1 MTEPKALR
9 ILIVDDEEVLRDV
22 LEAVLRREGFD
33 VVLAA
38 SGEEGL
44 SVLDN
49 DEIDCVILDVMLP
62 GISGIDTLRA
72 IRISNPSLPVVVI
85 TAFSSIDGAIEAMK
99 YGAFHYIP
107 KPFKNEEVV
116 HTVNKALEQR
126 QLSREN
132 ERLKSELSEKYAY
145 SNIIGK
151 SDVMR
156 KVFDLIRL
164 AAPSRSNILI
174 AGESGTG
181 KELVA
186 KAIHHAS
193 PRARNAFVTVNS
205 GSLPPELLESSLFGH
220 VKGAFTGAIAMK
232 RGLFEVADGGS
243 IFLDE
248 IGNINLDTQAKLL
261 RVIQEKE
268 FMRLGSVETIK
279 VDVRIIAASN
289 ADLNKLMQESRFRE
303 DLFYRLNVIT
313 VALPPLRRRREDI
326 PLLINHFLEKYSE
339 ENKRKVK
346 EVTSDA
352 MRILMDHTWPGNVRE
367 LENTIER
374 AVVLSH
380 QRPHR
385 RRPDAGVPPLPGQ
398 HRSAGDGGADGWD
411 LAQGCG
417 VAVRADDDPA
427 IAGDGERRPEKG
439 RRAAAAEAF
448 DAQRDDEAPRHHL
461 ARKRSRGHG
470 HARGRRDRVRQLV
483 RGGVPDGI
491 PEGSC
496 ATDEQSAV
504 ASFRRARS
512 SLRSSGQAPRGG
524 IPPATNDCPRRA
536 KRQSFVTGEIPRVAL
551 RATLGMTSRV
561 HPSLH
566 RRPRRLSARDGA
578 AGRDSFGI
586 VPARHPR

>member
-1 MTEPKALR
+1 MTEPRSLR

-38 SGEEGL
+38 SGEECL

-49 DEIDCVILDVMLP
+49 EEVDCVILDVMLP

-72 IRISNPSLPVVVI
+72 IRISNPELPVVVI

-99 YGAFHYIP
+99 HGAFHYIP

-116 HTVNKALEQR
+116 LSLNKALEQR
-126 QLSREN
+126 RLSREN

-151 SDVMR
+151 SETMR

-174 AGESGTG
+174 FGESGTG

-220 VKGAFTGAIAMK
+220 LKGAFTGAIATK

-268 FMRLGSVETIK
+268 FMRLGSVETIR
-279 VDVRIIAASN
+279 VDVRIIAATN
-289 ADLNKLMQESRFRE
+289 ADLQKLMADSRFRE

-313 VALPPLRRRREDI
+313 ITLPPLRRKREDI
-326 PLLINHFLEKYSE
+326 PLLVNHFLQKYSD

-346 EVTSDA
+346 EITPDA
-352 MRILMDHTWPGNVRE
+352 MRMLMDHSWPGNVRE

-374 AVVLSH
+374 AVVLSTGDRIGTDLMPEYLRYPVNTDQPSMVVPAEGLSLKDAVSRYERTMILQSLELANGVQKKAAELLQLKPSTLNEMMKRLGIH
-380 QRPHR
+380 ARST
-385 RRPDAGVPPLPGQ
+385 AGVEDEVPV
-398 HRSAGDGGADGWD
+398 AD
-411 LAQGCG
+411 
-417 VAVRADDDPA
+417 
-427 IAGDGERRPEKG
+427 
-439 RRAAAAEAF
+439 
-448 DAQRDDEAPRHHL
+448 
-461 ARKRSRGHG
+461 
-470 HARGRRDRVRQLV
+470 
-483 RGGVPDGI
+483 
-491 PEGSC
+491 
-496 ATDEQSAV
+496 
-504 ASFRRARS
+504 
-512 SLRSSGQAPRGG
+512 
-524 IPPATNDCPRRA
+524 
-536 KRQSFVTGEIPRVAL
+536 
-551 RATLGMTSRV
+551 
-561 HPSLH
+561 
-566 RRPRRLSARDGA
+566 
-578 AGRDSFGI
+578 
-586 VPARHPR
+586 